1 MTRETAKSPRRRLKL
16 LAIPVAVAS
25 VVAVV
30 AAGLV
35 TGPGQAAS
43 AAVPNNTAPP
53 TISGSTNEG
62 QTLTASKGTWT
73 GTEPITY
80 TYQWRRCDS
89 DGGSCSNIG
98 GARESTYTLKAVDA
112 GNTLRVIVSAK
123 NTDGTRSATSV
134 PTAVVKA
141 APGPPP
147 SNGCGKVTSG
157 TIQIADVTSP
167 AHLLLDQ
174 ATISPS
180 TVSFSSTSVSP
191 RFHVTACGAN
201 VQGALIYVT
210 AVPYNQFSIP
220 NEAQTGADGWA
231 SLDMNRLGGFPA
243 TQKQQ
248 LLVMFARA
256 RKAGEPVL
264 AGISARRLV
273 SFRVV
278 R

>member
-1 MTRETAKSPRRRLKL
+1 MTRESATSRRRRLKL
-16 LAIPVAVAS
+16 LAIPVAVVSAI
-25 VVAVV
+25 AVV
-30 AAGLV
+30 ATGLV
-35 TGPGQAAS
+35 TGPGEAAS
-43 AAVPNNTAPP
+43 TAVPNNTAPP
-53 TISGSTNEG
+53 TISGTTTEG
-62 QTLTASKGTWT
+62 QTLTANKGTWT

-80 TYQWRRCDS
+80 SYQWRRCDS

-98 GARESTYTLKAVDA
+98 GAKDNTYTLKAVDV
-112 GNTLRVIVSAK
+112 GNTLRVVVSAK
-123 NTDGTRSATSV
+123 NSEGTRNATSV

-141 APGPPP
+141 GQAPPP
-147 SNGCGKVTSG
+147 SNGCGKVTNG
-157 TIQIADVTSP
+157 TIQVADITSP

-180 TVSFSSTSVSP
+180 TVSFSSTNVSP

-220 NEAQTGADGWA
+220 NEAQTGADGWV

-256 RKAGEPVL
+256 RKPGEPVL

>member
-1 MTRETAKSPRRRLKL
+1 MTPETAKTPRRRVKL
-16 LAIPVAVAS
+16 LAIPIAVAS
-25 VVAVV
+25 VIAVV

-43 AAVPNNTAPP
+43 AAVPANTAPP
-53 TISGSTNEG
+53 TISGTTTEG
-62 QTLTASKGTWT
+62 STLTAAKGTWT

-98 GARESTYTLKAVDA
+98 GARDNTYVLKAVDA
-112 GNTLRVIVSAK
+112 GNTLRVVVAARNS
-123 NTDGTRSATSV
+123 DGTRSATSV

-141 APGPPP
+141 APTPPP
-147 SNGCGKVTSG
+147 SNGCGKVTNG
-157 TIQIADVTSP
+157 TIQIADITSP

-180 TVSFSSTSVSP
+180 TVSFSSTNVSP

-220 NEAQTGADGWA
+220 NEAQTGADGWV

-256 RKAGEPVL
+256 RKPGEPVL

-278 R
+278 K

>member
-1 MTRETAKSPRRRLKL
+1 L
-16 LAIPVAVAS
+16 LAIPIAVAS
-25 VVAVV
+25 VIAVV

-53 TISGSTNEG
+53 TISGTTTEG

-98 GARESTYTLKAVDA
+98 GAKESTYTLKAVDV

-123 NTDGTRSATSV
+123 NADGTRNATSV

-141 APGPPP
+141 AAAPPP
-147 SNGCGKVTSG
+147 SNGCGKVTNG
-157 TIQIADVTSP
+157 TIQVTDVTSP

-201 VQGALIYVT
+201 VQGALVYVT

-220 NEAQTGADGWA
+220 NEAQTGADGWV
-231 SLDMNRLGGFPA
+231 SLDMRRQSGFPA

-248 LLVMFARA
+248 LLVMIARA
-256 RKAGEPVL
+256 RKPGEPVL

-278 R
+278 M